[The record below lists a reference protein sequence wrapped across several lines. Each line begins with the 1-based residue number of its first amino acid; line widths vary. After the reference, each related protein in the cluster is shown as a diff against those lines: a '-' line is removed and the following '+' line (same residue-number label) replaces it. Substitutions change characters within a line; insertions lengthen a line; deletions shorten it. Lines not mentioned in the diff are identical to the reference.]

1 MGKYKKVSESQV
13 RITQPMLPSNSNF
26 NGKIH
31 GGHVL
36 NLMDKIAFASKYC
49 GQYCVT
55 ASVNKVDFENPIE
68 FDELVTWKASVNFT
82 GRTSIV
88 IGLRVDSENIRTEE
102 TKHCNSSYFAMVAK
116 VSDGKRT
123 PVPGNILTSK
133 AEIRRFARSI
143 VRQEVGKNRTSRFD
157 KNTFMAEDYLPIF
170 EGSNSKVELE

>member
-1 MGKYKKVSESQV
+1 
-13 RITQPMLPSNSNF
+13 
-26 NGKIH
+26 
-31 GGHVL
+31 
-36 NLMDKIAFASKYC
+36 
-49 GQYCVT
+49 
-55 ASVNKVDFENPIE
+55 
-68 FDELVTWKASVNFT
+68 
-82 GRTSIV
+82 
-88 IGLRVDSENIRTEE
+88 
-102 TKHCNSSYFAMVAK
+102 MVAK

>member
-31 GGHVL
+31 RGYVL
-36 NLMDKIAFASKYC
+36 NLMDKIAFASRYS
-49 GQYCVT
+49 GQYCIT

-102 TKHCNSSYFAMVAK
+102 TKHCNSSYFTMVAK
-116 VSDGKRT
+116 V
-123 PVPGNILTSK
+123 
-133 AEIRRFARSI
+133 
-143 VRQEVGKNRTSRFD
+143 
-157 KNTFMAEDYLPIF
+157 
-170 EGSNSKVELE
+170 